1 MSSASPQT
9 KRVLVAGG
17 GISGLA
23 AAYHITLTRPE
34 VEVLLIEPRQRTGGN
49 IETETRDGFL
59 LDGGPDSF
67 LRTKPE
73 AASLC
78 QQVGLG
84 EELMTTLPSAHRT
97 YVGQKGTLVPL
108 PAGMA
113 LAVPTRL
120 GPLVKTPLIGWS
132 GKFRVLAD
140 LFVEHRA
147 PEGDETVASFLTRHF
162 GREVTE
168 QLAGPLLG
176 GIFAGDIDEL
186 SIRSTFPQLVE
197 LERKQGSLI
206 RALFAAE
213 RTRAAQA
220 QGKTT
225 PRSEDPFDPVEL
237 WSLFGWLRREANSV
251 PSPFQSLT
259 SGMGALVREVTS
271 RLPERSLRL
280 GRRVER
286 IEQTSDRRWR
296 VQLDGDSEEIVD
308 GVISCMP
315 AFAAAD
321 AFANYPL
328 EQVLRRVPYVS
339 TATVFFALGAEP
351 KQRPLDGAGFIVPRA
366 EGRVLASTWV
376 SSKWSGRAPKGA
388 VLLRAFLGGAREPNL
403 VETVSDDELLQI
415 ARDEL
420 TRFMGSLEPVLFTR
434 VFRWHRSNPQP
445 TVGHAARIASI
456 ESHLRDLPGLQ
467 FAGFA
472 YDGIGISDC
481 IRRGRSAAEAV
492 LREISA
498 PMG

>member
-1 MSSASPQT
+1 MSDIPLQK

-23 AAYHITLTRPE
+23 AAYHVAVTRPE
-34 VEVLLIEPRQRTGGN
+34 VELLLVEPRQRTGGN
-49 IETETRDGFL
+49 IETEVRDGFL

-67 LRTKPE
+67 IRTKPE
-73 AASLC
+73 AARLC
-78 QQVGLG
+78 EQVGLG
-84 EELMTTLPSAHRT
+84 DQLMTTLPTAHRT
-97 YVGQKGTLVPL
+97 YVGQKGALVPL

-120 GPLVKTPLIGWS
+120 GPLVKTPLLGWS
-132 GKFRVLAD
+132 GKLRVLAD

-176 GIFAGDIDEL
+176 GIFAGDIEEL

-213 RTRAAQA
+213 RARAAQA
-220 QGKTT
+220 KGKAA
-225 PRSEDPFDPVEL
+225 PCSEDPFDPVEL
-237 WSLFGWLRREANSV
+237 WSLLGWLRREAKAV
-251 PSPFQSLT
+251 QSPFQSLAG
-259 SGMGALVREVTS
+259 GMGALVDQLTN
-271 RLPERSLRL
+271 RLPDRSLRL

-286 IEQTSDRRWR
+286 LEHTSDGRWR
-296 VQLDGDSEEIVD
+296 VRLDGDSEEIVD

-321 AFANYPL
+321 ALANHPI
-328 EQVLRRVPYVS
+328 EAVLRSVPYVS

-351 KQRPLDGAGFIVPRA
+351 KQRPLDGSGFIVPRA

-376 SSKWSGRAPKGA
+376 SSKWSGRAPKGS
-388 VLLRAFLGGAREPNL
+388 VLLRAFLGGAREPTL
-403 VETVSDDELLQI
+403 VETASDDELLQI

-420 TRFMGSLEPVLFTR
+420 MRFMGPLDPVLFTR

-445 TVGHAARIASI
+445 TVGHAARISSI
-456 ESHLRDLPGLQ
+456 ESQLRDLPSLQ

-492 LREISA
+492 LQA
-498 PMG
+498 L